1 MKPDEIRILV
11 IEDNPNWV
19 NKTRQI
25 LRHLGYAN
33 VRTSANAEE
42 ARATFKEFDPHLAVV
57 DIMLPE
63 DEDGFD
69 LIKEMRDADP
79 CMHIIAV
86 SALESSDYKSFGIR
100 AGADD
105 YIAKTAT
112 ITELS
117 DRLERHLKRIP
128 LDMAEP
134 VVRWR
139 NISLDRMSGIVRCEK
154 SKGKSVTFPVDGY
167 EKRILGFLME
177 NQGEAFTSRELHDMF
192 WGKEEL
198 RSTNVVMLR
207 VRAIRGGLRSACAE
221 MCRAATRL
229 LYTSESVTSAAKE
242 KCCAAFVLLLCSICA
257 FTAQ

>member
-1 MKPDEIRILV
+1 MQDSIVWCETENDIIPGLMKADEIRILV

-79 CMHIIAV
+79 RMHIIAV

-207 VRAIRGGLRSACAE
+207 VRAIRGKFD
-221 MCRAATRL
+221 AAG
-229 LYTSESVTSAAKE
+229 E
-242 KCCAAFVLLLCSICA
+242 KCPITTRDGGGYVVE
-257 FTAQ
+257 QE

>member
-1 MKPDEIRILV
+1 MIQYKIMKPDEIRILV

-25 LRHLGYAN
+25 LRHLGYEN
-33 VRTSANAEE
+33 VRTAANAEE
-42 ARATFKEFDPHLAVV
+42 ARATFKEFDPHLAIA

-63 DEDGFD
+63 DEGGFD
-69 LIKEMRDADP
+69 LIKEMRDADQR
-79 CMHIIAV
+79 MHIIAV
-86 SALESSDYKSFGIR
+86 SALESPDYKSFGIR

-112 ITELS
+112 VTELS

-139 NISLDRMSGIVRCEK
+139 NVSLDRATGMVRCEK
-154 SKGKSVTFPVDGY
+154 PKGKSVTFPVDGY

-177 NQGEAFTSRELHDMF
+177 NQGEVFSSRDLHDMF
-192 WGKEEL
+192 WGRDEV
-198 RSTNVVMLR
+198 RGANVVILR
-207 VRAIRGGLRSACAE
+207 VRAIRGKFDAAGDACPIT
-221 MCRAATRL
+221 TREGGG
-229 LYTSESVTSAAKE
+229 YVVEPE
-242 KCCAAFVLLLCSICA
+242 
-257 FTAQ
+257 